1 MVRRSGE
8 GTHIWLVLVREIYAV
23 GTERTLEAGIRYS
36 VRPLYSFGLTDVKA
50 TRKREWGGGEFL
62 FTFIPG
68 RVILGFMSL
77 WALESPRLEKWGLC
91 WVFGA
96 LERPKS

>member
-36 VRPLYSFGLTDVKA
+36 VRPLYSFGLRDGREIERGAFQFIFSPMRMKSFYLEFSVSKA
-50 TRKREWGGGEFL
+50 
-62 FTFIPG
+62 
-68 RVILGFMSL
+68 
-77 WALESPRLEKWGLC
+77 
-91 WVFGA
+91 
-96 LERPKS
+96 

>member
-36 VRPLYSFGLTDVKA
+36 VRPLYSFGLRDDRA
-50 TRKREWGGGEFL
+50 TRERQTKR
-62 FTFIPG
+62 G
-68 RVILGFMSL
+68 RVR
-77 WALESPRLEKWGLC
+77 ET
-91 WVFGA
+91 
-96 LERPKS
+96 ERPREAHTHRVLCIFGFYISFRAFYHVMGIQQFRD